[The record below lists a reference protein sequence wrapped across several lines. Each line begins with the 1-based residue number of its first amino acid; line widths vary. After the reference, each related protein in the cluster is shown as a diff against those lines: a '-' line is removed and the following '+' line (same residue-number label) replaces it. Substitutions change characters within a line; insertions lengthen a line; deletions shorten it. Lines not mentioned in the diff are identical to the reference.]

1 MNVIIYTRTSNSQN
15 ISYQINNLS
24 KLCQKNKWNVVN
36 IITDIGIS
44 GRVNNRPGLN
54 ILKNSIL
61 SNEIDMIVVTEISRI
76 SRDKDFLLKFIN
88 KMNERNIDIWI
99 ESINNKA
106 KSLTESQIDFATLE
120 VIQIRSRLE
129 SGYYNFIE
137 KGGKVG
143 RKVGWSKKDE
153 DILNENKDVIK
164 YHQLGLS
171 VRSIMRLTNRSTGT
185 VQKVKKI
192 LKKQK
197 QSFK

>member
-15 ISYQINNLS
+15 ISSQINNLS

-36 IITDIGIS
+36 VITDIGIS

-99 ESINNKA
+99 E
-106 KSLTESQIDFATLE
+106 FATLE

-129 SGYYNFIE
+129 NGYYNFIE

-197 QSFK
+197 QSL